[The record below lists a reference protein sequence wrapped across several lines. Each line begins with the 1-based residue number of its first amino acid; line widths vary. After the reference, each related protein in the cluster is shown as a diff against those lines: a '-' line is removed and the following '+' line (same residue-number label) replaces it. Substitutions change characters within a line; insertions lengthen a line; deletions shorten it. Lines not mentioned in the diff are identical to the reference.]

1 MGKIRVAICDDE
13 PNIRSYLAALIRRED
28 AGCEILEYA
37 SAEAYLAA
45 GETPDLLLLDIDLG
59 GREDEPRESPPGA
72 GDFPCQSGSPL
83 QGGKGHSPCGRGA
96 AQEEAAASM
105 DGMALAGK
113 LRSFPLDRQPLII
126 FVTGYENYV
135 YQAFDVEA
143 FQYLVKPIDERRF
156 SEVFRRAADRLS
168 FLERQRQKK
177 LVIQYAGASRVV
189 PLENIYYV
197 ESQGHKV
204 LLHLKEGMLEYYG
217 KIGELE
223 QELGGQ
229 FARIHKG
236 YLVNLS
242 YVEEYTRGQATLAN
256 GERLII
262 SKYKYDDFVKR
273 HLRFLRQ

>member
-1 MGKIRVAICDDE
+1 MGKIKVAICDDE
-13 PNIRSYLAALIRRED
+13 TNIRSHLASLIRRED

-45 GETPDLLLLDIDLG
+45 GETPNLLLLDIELG
-59 GREDEPRESPPGA
+59 GREN
-72 GDFPCQSGSPL
+72 
-83 QGGKGHSPCGRGA
+83 
-96 AQEEAAASM
+96 
-105 DGMALAGK
+105 GMALAGK
-113 LRSFPLDRQPLII
+113 LRSLPLDRQPLII
-126 FVTGYENYV
+126 FVTGYESYV

-168 FLERQRQKK
+168 LLERQRQKK

-204 LLHLKEGMLEYYG
+204 LLHLKDGTLEYYG

-242 YVEEYTRGQATLAN
+242 YVEEYTRGQVTLAN